1 MKKALVCFL
10 TLILVHVICAC
21 RVSVPKN
28 QTVELVY
35 KDPDTDIHAQLS
47 EDESKKV
54 IEIFNG
60 KHLYFGSP
68 SCGFGEEVSLRING
82 KSYAPAC
89 DNCCIIK
96 DCSSGM
102 YFDISA
108 SEREI
113 VEEYFAAYGV
123 TFPCT

>member
-35 KDPDTDIHAQLS
+35 KD
-47 EDESKKV
+47 
-54 IEIFNG
+54 
-60 KHLYFGSP
+60 
-68 SCGFGEEVSLRING
+68 
-82 KSYAPAC
+82 
-89 DNCCIIK
+89 
-96 DCSSGM
+96 
-102 YFDISA
+102 SA
-108 SEREI
+108 SDRKIIEDI
-113 VEEYFAAYGV
+113 FAAYGV